1 MKKTAPKKTKKTKPT
16 IPSNWIKPRP
26 KRKPKPE
33 PKPKKTSPSDATRSE
48 RRRKSVGDVSV
59 SRETYRLIAERA
71 RIESLAGSGKISPSK
86 LVERVI
92 VEYLDG
98 IDAIARLPFEDQAKA
113 SKVVVGGFVIKD
125 RGTEGPFV
133 HVDANGKV
141 TRAGFPGPGLAV
153 LSAAQF
159 HDRTGEPHKLRGE
172 EATRSH
178 NVADGPI
185 RYENSE
191 YDPTPA
197 DATPVEE
204 EDSGFADA
212 AANEGARIAAEDRAD
227 RESGDDFGEP
237 T

>member
-1 MKKTAPKKTKKTKPT
+1 MKKTAPKTKKKTK

-133 HVDANGKV
+133 HVDANGK
-141 TRAGFPGPGLAV
+141 
-153 LSAAQF
+153 
-159 HDRTGEPHKLRGE
+159 HKLRGE

-204 EDSGFADA
+204 DSGFADA